1 MVKQHQ
7 TTLRF
12 EAYWVGKLVNVIS
25 GEDWDAKYFVDNL
38 TKMSFGKM
46 IHDMY
51 ESNIKAW
58 RTLQHV
64 VRTSMGPPYNWTSHD
79 ECYQR

>member
-51 ESNIKAW
+51 ESNIKA
-58 RTLQHV
+58 
-64 VRTSMGPPYNWTSHD
+64 
-79 ECYQR
+79 